1 MFSQTCFWT
10 VFTLSR
16 KSFQFACR
24 SLHDLLWTQS
34 FVVQIAKAILTT
46 TSIQTHVR
54 CAHLCLDRVSFPP
67 VGLPHSNSRPK
78 CSAHAHIFQSIEP
91 FTRLTVA
98 TRHQRGGA
106 GFPPGTPC
114 HAGEATFQRQKSF
127 STYRESRYMPSFQG
141 V

>member
-16 KSFQFACR
+16 KSFQFAWR

-34 FVVQIAKAILTT
+34 FVVQIARAILTT

-67 VGLPHSNSRPK
+67 RW
-78 CSAHAHIFQSIEP
+78 
-91 FTRLTVA
+91 VA
-98 TRHQRGGA
+98 TLQLPAEMLGSRTYLSINRTISPFDGSHPTPTWRGGIPTRYA
-106 GFPPGTPC
+106 VSRWRSDLPK
-114 HAGEATFQRQKSF
+114 AELVF
-127 STYRESRYMPSFQG
+127 SL
-141 V
+141 